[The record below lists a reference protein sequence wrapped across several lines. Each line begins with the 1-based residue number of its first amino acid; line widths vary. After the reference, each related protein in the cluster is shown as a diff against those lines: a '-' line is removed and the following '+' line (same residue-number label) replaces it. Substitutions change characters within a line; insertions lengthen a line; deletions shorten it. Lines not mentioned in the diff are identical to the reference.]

1 MATKND
7 KVILN
12 LKNEI
17 DKKKKAITTG
27 NRFIP
32 ITNCSITINGVKQNI
47 HSMTINSLLFA
58 IGYVKSLQNGLNEII
73 PNEKLVIDNFKA
85 EEWIEDLK
93 CKYYNLNQSLEKERL
108 RKLEEKLHSLL
119 STDTKVD
126 LEIQE
131 IMKSI

>member
-58 IGYVKSLQNGLNEII
+58 IGYVKSLQNGLII
-73 PNEKLVIDNFKA
+73 FNFRA
-85 EEWIEDLK
+85 
-93 CKYYNLNQSLEKERL
+93 
-108 RKLEEKLHSLL
+108 
-119 STDTKVD
+119 KVKQRNGSK
-126 LEIQE
+126 I
-131 IMKSI
+131 